1 MTAEENKPDT
11 DELLRSKAELEKRLE
26 DSQKTILS
34 LETKLGDISRTLE
47 GVLDI
52 AKTMYPEAY
61 EEYMKKKQNTEQEN

>member
-1 MTAEENKPDT
+1 MTAEDNKPDT

>member
-34 LETKLGDISRTLE
+34 LEKKLGDISRTLE

>member
-1 MTAEENKPDT
+1 MTAEDNKPDT

-34 LETKLGDISRTLE
+34 LEKKLGDISRTLE

>member
-1 MTAEENKPDT
+1 MTAEENKPDN

-26 DSQKTILS
+26 DSQKTIRS
-34 LETKLGDISRTLE
+34 LEKKLGDISRTLE